1 MDDKKPDGDNG
12 QQPAQGKKYQTMDAE
27 DRLRSENLQ
36 LKLMNM
42 GLQEEGKLR
51 ELAVLRADRADIQQ
65 QFIKLRKELEKKYN
79 IDLSSVEVRAGDGA
93 LIPTGSTPPGQ
104 LR

>member
-1 MDDKKPDGDNG
+1 MDDKTPDGDNG
-12 QQPAQGKKYQTMDAE
+12 QKPEQGKYQIMDAE

-51 ELAVLRADRADIQQ
+51 ELAKLRADRAEVQQ
-65 QFIKLRKELEKKYN
+65 QFIKLRKELEKKYDVN
-79 IDLSSVEVRAGDGA
+79 LSTVEVRAGDGA
-93 LIPTGSTPPGQ
+93 IIPSGSTPPGQ